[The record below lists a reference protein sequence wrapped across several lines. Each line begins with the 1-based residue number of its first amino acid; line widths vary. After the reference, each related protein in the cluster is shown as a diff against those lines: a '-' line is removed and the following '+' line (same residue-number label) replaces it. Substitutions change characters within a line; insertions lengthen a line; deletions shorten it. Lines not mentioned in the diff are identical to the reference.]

1 MRIPRLALPIAA
13 VLALGAAGC
22 GGDDGP
28 TKAEYIASADAI
40 CTDANKQAKTISK
53 QFETLGKKAQEQK
66 SLTPLSPALSEA
78 QKLNAQTNVKFQAL
92 DAPKELEDEI
102 AAMNKELDKQDE
114 VTEKLVAAAAK
125 NDQKTYN
132 TLGQQIGESQQKTQ
146 QIMSE
151 IGFKVCG
158 QPAQS

>member
-28 TKAEYIASADAI
+28 TKAEYIASADEI
-40 CTDANKQAKTISK
+40 CAAANKQAKGISK
-53 QFETLGKKAQEQK
+53 QFETQGKKAQAQK
-66 SLTPLSPALSEA
+66 SLKPLTSALSEA

-92 DAPKELEDEI
+92 EAPKDLEKQVET
-102 AAMNKELDKQDE
+102 MNQELDKQDE
-114 VTEKLVAAAAK
+114 ITEKLVAAAAK

-132 TLGQQIGESQQKTQ
+132 QLGQQVGQSQQKTQ
-146 QIMSE
+146 QVMNE